1 MSKQASYGTRRVF
14 KGSPCKK
21 QAPVVR
27 KGYSVPET
35 PSYGTRRIFGVRILF
50 STIHSPLQIEWVLLR
65 FIKLLGRTYIYHPES
80 FRGHNSADNLASR
93 GIKIKID
100 DGKALGP

>member
-1 MSKQASYGTRRVF
+1 M
-14 KGSPCKK
+14 
-21 QAPVVR
+21 
-27 KGYSVPET
+27 
-35 PSYGTRRIFGVRILF
+35 RRIFGVRILF

-65 FIKLLGRTYIYHPES
+65 FIKLLGRTYIYHSES

>member
-1 MSKQASYGTRRVF
+1 MKIFF
-14 KGSPCKK
+14 KKVCFLRQYLKSQWTDTC
-21 QAPVVR
+21 VR

-50 STIHSPLQIEWVLLR
+50 STIHSPLQIERVLLR

-80 FRGHNSADNLASR
+80 FRGHNSADNFASR